1 MARAARLISL
11 PLGVM
16 VHRRIFMVQVKV
28 SSLPGLQRDNLSLQG
43 IRISYM
49 VHGKKTK
56 MDKYEILYSDYCQ
69 SVMLHR
75 LIFIWALNRN

>member
-1 MARAARLISL
+1 MGLISL

-16 VHRRIFMVQVKV
+16 VHRRSSMVQVKV

-49 VHGKKTK
+49 VLGKKTK
-56 MDKYEILYSDYCQ
+56 MDKYEILYSDYC
-69 SVMLHR
+69 
-75 LIFIWALNRN
+75 

>member
-1 MARAARLISL
+1 MVRAVGLISL

-49 VHGKKTK
+49 VHGKKQKWINMKSSIQIIVSQPCFT
-56 MDKYEILYSDYCQ
+56 
-69 SVMLHR
+69 
-75 LIFIWALNRN
+75 A